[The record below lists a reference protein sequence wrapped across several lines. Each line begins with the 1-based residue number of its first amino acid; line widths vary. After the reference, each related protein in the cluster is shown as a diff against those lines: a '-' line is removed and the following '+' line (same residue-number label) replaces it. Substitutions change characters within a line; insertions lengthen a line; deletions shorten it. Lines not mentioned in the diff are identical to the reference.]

1 MSILVW
7 VAATSLMCL
16 WFILNPTY
24 SDETTTQVSG
34 TVTSVEKESR
44 NTGYKGHGQTWIIIT
59 LDNGSKY
66 EFTNAMLKDSG
77 LDFETFQNEI
87 TGRNVNIRYPLIKKN
102 AVRYLEVEGKTILD
116 YDVFNQGLN
125 GKRVVT
131 IFIYILILIF
141 FGTIIWLNYN
151 IKNSHDYRKNNFEL

>member
-1 MSILVW
+1 
-7 VAATSLMCL
+7 
-16 WFILNPTY
+16 
-24 SDETTTQVSG
+24 
-34 TVTSVEKESR
+34 
-44 NTGYKGHGQTWIIIT
+44 
-59 LDNGSKY
+59 
-66 EFTNAMLKDSG
+66 MLKDSG